1 MYGFVCDS
9 LQVARQ
15 SSRLN
20 IKLLEYIFN
29 YCCAHLYSNHGLKK
43 NVLEDASLISQLVKL

>member
-20 IKLLEYIFN
+20 IKFLEFIFN

-43 NVLEDASLISQLVKL
+43 MF